1 MFRAVTDRLLSVL
14 QLTRMALVFTAVADA
29 QAALLLAG
37 RWEWQT
43 SVAAAG
49 MSVGLYGFGMTFND
63 IVDQR
68 RDAQI
73 AKTRPL
79 PSGRLRP
86 VTAHLLA
93 ALLLIAGLG
102 FGAWLAT
109 MMPDFRMTLT
119 LVVATA
125 VLIAFYDLAGK
136 YLVAPGLLAL
146 GMIRFFHAVVPASPL
161 PVELHALVLL
171 HFVAALSAVCY
182 GLEQKRP
189 LLRPLHVMLVLAG
202 LAVMDAAILYRRG
215 LAIFEMPPLAVAS
228 LLFALLGFAVAGGWL
243 VSVTRDSRALG
254 KRLMLVGLLWLIVLD
269 AAFVLGHV
277 GIVPA
282 LCILALLPIAYGC
295 VVLMRAWG
303 SVVEL
308 SRKPDFISEDG

>member
-1 MFRAVTDRLLSVL
+1 MFRGVTDRLLSVL

-29 QAALLLAG
+29 QAALLIAG
-37 RWEWQT
+37 VWSWT
-43 SVAAAG
+43 TCTAAAG

-86 VTAHLLA
+86 LTAHLLA
-93 ALLLIAGLG
+93 GALLALG
-102 FGAWLAT
+102 VGCGAWLAT

-125 VLIAFYDLAGK
+125 LLIGFYDLAGK
-136 YLVAPGLLAL
+136 YLVAPGLLTL
-146 GMIRFFHAVVPASPL
+146 GMIRFFHAAAAAPGL
-161 PVELHALVLL
+161 DVELHALVLL
-171 HFVAALSAVCY
+171 HFVASLSAVCY
-182 GLEQKRP
+182 GLERKRP
-189 LLRPLHVMLVLAG
+189 QLRPAHVLAVLVG
-202 LAVMDAAILYRRG
+202 LALIDAAVLWRRG
-215 LAIFEMPPLAVAS
+215 LEIFEMPPLAVAA
-228 LLFALLGFAVAGGWL
+228 LLFALLGFAAAGGWL
-243 VSVTRDSRALG
+243 VSVTPDARALG

-277 GIVPA
+277 GTTPA

-308 SRKPDFISEDG
+308 SRKPEFVEEGE